1 MKIEII
7 ENEYDIMDDKE
18 IVWDDSIVKLKT
30 DIDSDVFMRITI
42 ADKRCKRYYSE
53 ATATSRLLCDSDALR
68 TRIETFVYYTINKR
82 DSELVTQIVV
92 EATNM
97 YRRLIVMEEGI

>member
-1 MKIEII
+1 MKIELI

-18 IVWDDSIVKLKT
+18 IAWDDSIVKLKT

-68 TRIETFVYYTINKR
+68 ARIERFIYYTTNKR
-82 DSELVTQIVV
+82 DYDLVTKIIM

-97 YRRLIVMEEGI
+97 YRMLIVMNEGI